1 MVDVEED
8 KGVKKG
14 KKLDIEEDALEEDDL
29 EKEVEEEIEE
39 EEDLEELEE
48 EFDDKDLKTDDDEE
62 AEEISF
68 SGSDHDYKVV
78 TAMARKNLD
87 DIISQSDTD
96 IKNLKIKSGSY
107 KPIKLEVRKESDSK
121 KGGNVDEITEVWES
135 EHLWDKRK
143 PESKFSWSGIF
154 RSSNKSAGSYTKHR
168 NPSGKRMSKAIVG
181 IGVFAVGVLL
191 VTIYIV
197 SGAANIKIVPAKDPL
212 KLELKISASDKYS
225 SVDPNSNKIPGQLF
239 NIEKSASKSFPATGE
254 KDVAQKARGKIVVY
268 NDLAVTQQLIAT
280 TRFETKEGLVFR
292 TLKSITV
299 PAAKSSSGTMEVEVI
314 ADKPG
319 IEYNIAASD
328 FIVSAFKEKND
339 QEKLKKVYGK
349 SVQPMKGGTSGKAKV
364 VTDQDYQAA
373 KDVLMEELKRVVA
386 EALKSQ
392 SANLKIINSANVV
405 IKDTQSTAQ
414 VDEAAD
420 TFTMTLTGLIKT
432 IGFREEDIDEL
443 AVKYVEKGG
452 TSTVQADKL
461 DKSYINI
468 AYDDATSTLTFTTM
482 VRGMQYK
489 KIDADK
495 ILVDLLGKKDSQ
507 VRDYLQELK
516 ADKVIDS
523 AKVSLSPFWVKTVP
537 KDKAKV
543 KMEVVFE

>member
-1 MVDVEED
+1 
-8 KGVKKG
+8 
-14 KKLDIEEDALEEDDL
+14 
-29 EKEVEEEIEE
+29 
-39 EEDLEELEE
+39 
-48 EFDDKDLKTDDDEE
+48 
-62 AEEISF
+62 
-68 SGSDHDYKVV
+68 
-78 TAMARKNLD
+78 
-87 DIISQSDTD
+87 
-96 IKNLKIKSGSY
+96 
-107 KPIKLEVRKESDSK
+107 
-121 KGGNVDEITEVWES
+121 
-135 EHLWDKRK
+135 
-143 PESKFSWSGIF
+143 
-154 RSSNKSAGSYTKHR
+154 
-168 NPSGKRMSKAIVG
+168 
-181 IGVFAVGVLL
+181 
-191 VTIYIV
+191 
-197 SGAANIKIVPAKDPL
+197 
-212 KLELKISASDKYS
+212 
-225 SVDPNSNKIPGQLF
+225 
-239 NIEKSASKSFPATGE
+239 
-254 KDVAQKARGKIVVY
+254 
-268 NDLAVTQQLIAT
+268 
-280 TRFETKEGLVFR
+280 
-292 TLKSITV
+292 
-299 PAAKSSSGTMEVEVI
+299 
-314 ADKPG
+314 
-319 IEYNIAASD
+319 
-328 FIVSAFKEKND
+328 
-339 QEKLKKVYGK
+339 
-349 SVQPMKGGTSGKAKV
+349 MKGGTSGKAKV